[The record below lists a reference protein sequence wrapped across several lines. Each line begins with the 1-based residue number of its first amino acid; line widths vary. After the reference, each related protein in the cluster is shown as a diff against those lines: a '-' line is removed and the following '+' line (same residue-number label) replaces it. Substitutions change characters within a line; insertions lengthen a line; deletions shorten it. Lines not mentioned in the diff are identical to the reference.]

1 MKNKLFFCADLG
13 TSSLKAALID
23 SSGSLHAFARVS
35 YTASG
40 NGKQSTPASWL
51 SAFFL
56 AAQQLAAPPCPV
68 SALVISGNGPTL
80 VPVSGEESESAETL
94 RPLYWYDPPPRFS
107 GPLSACSSLF
117 LPKVKKFINADPV
130 TFAKTRFL
138 FSPQEW
144 LSWKLGARAV
154 TVIPHKGYVPYYWDE
169 EQCVEFGIDG
179 DRFPPFVTMG
189 EVIGELSPAPLTGP
203 FTDAPLVPKLLAP
216 GTPIIAGAADFIMA
230 LIGTGTLEPGTA
242 CDRTGSSEGIN
253 LCLDGGVPLTRSG
266 GASTGGVSVGGVNAG
281 ETSTG
286 SVSTGGVSSGRTG
299 GPLSKELRVLP
310 HAIEGLWNLGA
321 VIPQSGSLFD
331 EYRVSSGQDGKPYGE
346 LAAEILDDPAHP
358 GRPVLET
365 MGLNFVKAL
374 ELIESSGHAVKE
386 LVLSGGQC
394 ADPRWNQ
401 YKANLSGRI
410 LKIPEIIHAELAGN
424 AVLAAAALDGSGIRE
439 KAAVMIRIKE
449 RYLPAGCDVH
459 NSQ

>member
-23 SSGSLHAFARVS
+23 SSGFLHAFARVS

-40 NGKQSTPASWL
+40 GAEQSASGNGKQATPAFWL
-51 SAFFL
+51 HAFYL
-56 AAQQLAAPPCPV
+56 AAQQLAAAVPPCPV

-80 VPVSGEESESAETL
+80 VPVSGEKRESAETL

-107 GPLSACSSLF
+107 DPDRFYGCSSLF
-117 LPKVKKFINADPV
+117 LPKVKGFIDDDPV
-130 TFAKTRFL
+130 TFAKTRHL
-138 FSPQEW
+138 FSPHEW

-154 TVIPHKGYVPYYWDE
+154 TVIPHKDYVPYYWDD
-169 EQCVEFGIDG
+169 EQCLKFGIDR

-189 EVIGELSPAPLTGP
+189 EVIGELSSAVLTGLFAVP
-203 FTDAPLVPKLLAP
+203 FVKMALVPKLLAP

-230 LIGTGTLEPGTA
+230 LIGTGTLEPGTV

-253 LCLDGGVPLTRSG
+253 LCLAEPLSRSG
-266 GASTGGVSVGGVNAG
+266 G
-281 ETSTG
+281 
-286 SVSTGGVSSGRTG
+286 
-299 GPLSKELRVLP
+299 PLPGELRLLP
-310 HAIEGLWNLGA
+310 HAVEGLWNLGA
-321 VIPQSGSLFD
+321 VIPRSGSLFD
-331 EYRVSSGQDGKPYGE
+331 EYRVSSGQSEKPYGE
-346 LAAEILDDPAHP
+346 LTTEILADPAHS

-374 ELIESSGHAVKE
+374 KALESSGHAVTE
-386 LVLSGGQC
+386 MVLSGGQC
-394 ADPRWNQ
+394 ADPKWNQ

-410 LKIPEIIHAELAGN
+410 LKIPEIIHAELAGD

-439 KAAVMIRIKE
+439 KAAAMIRIKQ
-449 RYLPAGCDVH
+449 RYLP
-459 NSQ
+459 